1 MPLQTERER
10 ERERDGGFKRFS
22 VGWYGGD
29 RIWRKGKLMHTHTH
43 AFHSSQCAFLYALF
57 GCWENLGNE
66 KKNIQFME
74 QGKKLKF

>member
-1 MPLQTERER
+1 MR
-10 ERERDGGFKRFS
+10 
-22 VGWYGGD
+22 
-29 RIWRKGKLMHTHTH
+29 THTH